1 MPGHDDHDLERGL
14 RAQRPEARDEFVQ
27 NIAAAVR
34 SRRQSSPRPRLG
46 LSVALS
52 LAILVSLVAF
62 GGVGAASSALHSSAA
77 AVRSAVGDGNGK
89 GRDVEQGKPSHD
101 QYHSKAFVCL
111 PKHHKHHK
119 HHKALAYVTRR
130 VSDRSVPS
138 LVSKGAIYPVPAGGC
153 SSLNGQATDNTG
165 VTPTG

>member
-1 MPGHDDHDLERGL
+1 MPGRDDHDLERAL
-14 RAQRPEARDEFVQ
+14 RAQRPEARDEVVQ

-46 LSVALS
+46 LSFALS
-52 LAILVSLVAF
+52 LGILVILVAF

-89 GRDVEQGKPSHD
+89 SREVVQGNPSLD
-101 QYHSKAFVCL
+101 QYHSKVFICLAMHHNAF
-111 PKHHKHHK
+111 
-119 HHKALAYVTRR
+119 AYVTRR

-153 SSLNGQATDNTG
+153 SSLNG
-165 VTPTG
+165 